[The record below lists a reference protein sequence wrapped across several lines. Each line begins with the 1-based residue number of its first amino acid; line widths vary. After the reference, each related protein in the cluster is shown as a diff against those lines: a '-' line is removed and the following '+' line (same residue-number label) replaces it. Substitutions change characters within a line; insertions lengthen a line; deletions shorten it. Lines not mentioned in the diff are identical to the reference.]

1 LAVLSPTSKCFLGS
15 ANITVRIGF
24 YGCDSIPAGDSI
36 PVSYSINSGT
46 TVTENFV
53 LANKMVT
60 NQTIDLTFSQPYD
73 FSTPGYYNF
82 DLWTDYPDDSIG
94 NNHLTTYKVK
104 HPIHIVNPNT
114 VIGFEAITVSD
125 SLNIRIRQK
134 AHVYIQP
141 AAHLNG
147 AKGLKM
153 TGTNPMDIMD
163 SVQFPSE
170 FNVWTINGFMS
181 AKVDFCV
188 NASAWDS
195 TYLLFN
201 MKQTFGKTAYEQFV
215 GPGDY
220 TFASSMRILVNDSIM
235 IGNTYKPDNSGTFVW
250 NSYGVNLNAYSG
262 DMFMLTFETRC
273 LAKDTSVSGFSM
285 VMDNALIDD
294 VVFSDI
300 SHASVSEVSSNN
312 SDIKIYPNP
321 VTDRFNISFS
331 SAMNQKVKLEIFDIF
346 GKTIQSADWNVIQG
360 ENRYT
365 YYMTDLPSGIYS
377 VRIGSDKGFSNCKFI
392 KQ

>member
-1 LAVLSPTSKCFLGS
+1 
-15 ANITVRIGF
+15 
-24 YGCDSIPAGDSI
+24 
-36 PVSYSINSGT
+36 
-46 TVTENFV
+46 
-53 LANKMVT
+53 
-60 NQTIDLTFSQPYD
+60 
-73 FSTPGYYNF
+73 
-82 DLWTDYPDDSIG
+82 
-94 NNHLTTYKVK
+94 
-104 HPIHIVNPNT
+104 VNPNT
-114 VIGFEAITVSD
+114 VIGFEAVTVSD

-170 FNVWTINGFMS
+170 FNVWMINGFMS

-195 TYLLFN
+195 TYLIFN

-220 TFASSMRILVNDSIM
+220 TFASSMRILVNDSVM

-294 VVFSDI
+294 VVFSDV

-312 SDIKIYPNP
+312 NDIKIYPNP

-365 YYMTDLPSGIYS
+365 YYMKDLPSGIYS